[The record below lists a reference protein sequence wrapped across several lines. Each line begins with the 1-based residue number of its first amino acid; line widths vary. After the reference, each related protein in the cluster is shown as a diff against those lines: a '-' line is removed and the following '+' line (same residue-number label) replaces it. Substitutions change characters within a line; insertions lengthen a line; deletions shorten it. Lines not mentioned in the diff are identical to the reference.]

1 MFVYNCICTHVP
13 LDYVHIILRCYFK
26 HFKTT
31 QSPQIMGEKRKIP
44 KGQKKYW
51 DQARSSQSNVS
62 LKLRTTSESSTFDL
76 FTACNAGCTK
86 LWLRENTDT
95 FRLKSF
101 SMAHSSCNVCIAITF
116 LHSAHVFRCYV
127 QEMSCQQKLETK
139 NKSSSQI
146 VAGYVVGMWSAVFE
160 RFRTIGWIELTS
172 FTWMWCLEAGTF
184 TNINNLL
191 GTWWRMWCIK
201 AGGDR

>member
-1 MFVYNCICTHVP
+1 MLYKWKRLARTCMCLCLFTIVFVRMYHWM
-13 LDYVHIILRCYFK
+13 YVHIILRCYFK

-51 DQARSSQSNVS
+51 DQATSSQSNVS

-86 LWLRENTDT
+86 LCLREDTDT
-95 FRLKSF
+95 FPVKSF
-101 SMAHSSCNVCIAITF
+101 SMAHSWCNVCIAITF

-139 NKSSSQI
+139 NKSSSQVLVQCDVWKMGLSQI
-146 VAGYVVGMWSAVFE
+146 
-160 RFRTIGWIELTS
+160 
-172 FTWMWCLEAGTF
+172 
-184 TNINNLL
+184 
-191 GTWWRMWCIK
+191 
-201 AGGDR
+201 